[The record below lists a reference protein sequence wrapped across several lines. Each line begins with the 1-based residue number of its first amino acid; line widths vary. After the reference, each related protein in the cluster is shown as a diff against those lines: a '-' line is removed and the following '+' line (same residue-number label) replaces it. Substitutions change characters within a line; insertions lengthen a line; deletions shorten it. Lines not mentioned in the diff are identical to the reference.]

1 MKENI
6 DKILY
11 KLLILGTVLMISY
24 GAIDQFIGENNI
36 FKIDKVIISGCNLI
50 ELESIENQF
59 SFIKDKNILSLN
71 VDDIEMKLE
80 NYDFIETAKLI
91 KVYPS
96 TIIIDIIEIS
106 PIGIYNYNNNNLL
119 VDSNSNGFLCSSNIS
134 SSIHVPEIKIQN
146 EINFENIFNTHQYKA
161 LKQIHNTNPKLFY
174 QIKSI
179 TGINDKILVNTQ
191 MSKISFNKAHYI
203 LQINNLNKLL
213 MHSDEYQNFNYI
225 KFSHLDIVVNERGS
239 I

>member
-6 DKILY
+6 DKILF
-11 KLLILGTVLMISY
+11 KLLILGTALIIIF
-24 GAIDQFIGENNI
+24 GAVDQFIGENNI

-59 SFIKDKNILSLN
+59 SFIKDKNIFSLN
-71 VDDIEMKLE
+71 IDDIELKLE
-80 NYDFIETAKLI
+80 NYDFIESAKLI

-96 TIIIDIIEIS
+96 TVIIDIIEIS
-106 PIGIYNYNNNNLL
+106 PIGIYKYNNNNLL
-119 VDSNSNGFLCSSNIS
+119 VDSNSNGFLCSSSIS
-134 SSIHVPEIKIQN
+134 SSIHVPEIKIQE
-146 EINFENIFNTHQYKA
+146 EINFENIFNTYQYKTI
-161 LKQIHNTNPKLFY
+161 KQIHETNPKLFY

-179 TGINDKILVNTQ
+179 SDINDEILVNTQ
-191 MSKISFNKAHYI
+191 MSKILFNKAHYI
-203 LQINNLNKLL
+203 LQINHLNKLL

>member
-11 KLLILGTVLMISY
+11 KILILGSVLMISY
-24 GAIDQFIGENNI
+24 GAVDRLIGKNNI
-36 FKIDKVIISGCNLI
+36 FKIDNVIISGCNLI

-71 VDDIEMKLE
+71 IQDIELKLE
-80 NYDFIETAKLI
+80 NYDFIESAKLI

-96 TIIIDIIEIS
+96 TVIIDIIEIS
-106 PIGIYNYNNNNLL
+106 PIGIYKNNNNNLL

-146 EINFENIFNTHQYKA
+146 ETNFENIFNTHQYKTI
-161 LKQIHNTNPKLFY
+161 KQIYDTNPKLFY

-179 TGINDKILVNTQ
+179 SDINDEILVITQ
-191 MSKISFNKAHYI
+191 MSKILFDKAHYI
-203 LQINNLNKLL
+203 LQINHLNKLL
-213 MHSDEYQNFNYI
+213 MLSDEYQNYNYI
-225 KFSHLDIVVNERGS
+225 KFSHLDIIVNETGS

>member
-1 MKENI
+1 M
-6 DKILY
+6 
-11 KLLILGTVLMISY
+11 
-24 GAIDQFIGENNI
+24 A
-36 FKIDKVIISGCNLI
+36 
-50 ELESIENQF
+50 
-59 SFIKDKNILSLN
+59 
-71 VDDIEMKLE
+71 
-80 NYDFIETAKLI
+80 
-91 KVYPS
+91 
-96 TIIIDIIEIS
+96 
-106 PIGIYNYNNNNLL
+106 
-119 VDSNSNGFLCSSNIS
+119 
-134 SSIHVPEIKIQN
+134 
-146 EINFENIFNTHQYKA
+146 
-161 LKQIHNTNPKLFY
+161 KLFY

>member
-11 KLLILGTVLMISY
+11 KILILGSVLMISY
-24 GAIDQFIGENNI
+24 GAVDRLIGKNNI
-36 FKIDKVIISGCNLI
+36 FKIDNVIISGCNLI

-71 VDDIEMKLE
+71 IQDIELKLE
-80 NYDFIETAKLI
+80 NYDFIESAKLI

-96 TIIIDIIEIS
+96 TVIIDIIEIS
-106 PIGIYNYNNNNLL
+106 PIGIYKNNNNNLL

-134 SSIHVPEIKIQN
+134 SLIHVPEIKIQN
-146 EINFENIFNTHQYKA
+146 DINFENIFNTHQYKTI
-161 LKQIHNTNPKLFY
+161 KQIYDTNPKLFY

-179 TGINDKILVNTQ
+179 SDINDEILVITQ
-191 MSKISFNKAHYI
+191 MSKILFDKAHYI
-203 LQINNLNKLL
+203 LQINHLNKLL
-213 MHSDEYQNFNYI
+213 MLSDEYQNYNYI
-225 KFSHLDIVVNERGS
+225 KFSHLDIIVNERGS